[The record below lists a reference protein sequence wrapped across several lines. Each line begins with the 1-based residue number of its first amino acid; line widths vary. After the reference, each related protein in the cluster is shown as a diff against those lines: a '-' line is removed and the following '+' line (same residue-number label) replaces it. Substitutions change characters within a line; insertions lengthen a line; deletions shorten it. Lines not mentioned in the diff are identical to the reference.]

1 MYAVTIKNEN
11 GMYVARDSNGDWRT
25 RGVVDKERSGKDL
38 ATYLF
43 HEIEIAG
50 VKTEDGLTIATIREA
65 DDE

>member
-11 GMYVARDSNGDWRT
+11 GVYVARDSSGDWRA
-25 RGVVDKERSGKDL
+25 RGKVDKKRTGFDL

-50 VKTEDGLTIATIREA
+50 VKTEDGVTIATIREA